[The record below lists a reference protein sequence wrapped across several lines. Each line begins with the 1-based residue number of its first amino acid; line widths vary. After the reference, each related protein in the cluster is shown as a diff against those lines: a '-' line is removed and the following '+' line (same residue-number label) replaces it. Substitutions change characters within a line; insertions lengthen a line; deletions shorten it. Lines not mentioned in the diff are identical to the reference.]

1 MKNKIFKY
9 DFLIVGAGLIG
20 CLAAIALYQKKYKVL
35 VIEKNTIP
43 PKDHRTLAVNAN
55 SRAFL
60 ARLGLWDKL
69 KNEEEPID
77 KIIIKDLINTN
88 NLIFQNSE
96 ESMGSVIFNNKLLEI
111 CRTYLTKRNILY
123 TGLDFDLLNFKPN
136 SKAIINN
143 QSYFFKKIILS
154 LGKNYENN
162 QNLKKTYFKSRHHA
176 YVGFL
181 KHTKH
186 HQQTAHET
194 FTPKGPLAILPSPN
208 SEKKISTF
216 IYSTDIKM
224 NLNSLS
230 NLIKSNFE
238 LSHGQ
243 INLHK
248 SFSIFSITPHLSQ
261 SINKNLL
268 LIGDTFHSIHPV
280 AGQGWNLGIKDIQEL
295 IKCLDQFGID
305 NDSFDEF
312 YSSKRTIEN
321 FGYLTL
327 TSLINHLYEKNS
339 LLSKMFIKS
348 SFHTLNNLPILKRA
362 FIGQAMGKINLI

>member
-20 CLAAIALYQKKYKVL
+20 CLTAIALYQKKYKVL

-60 ARLGLWDKL
+60 DKLGLWNKL
-69 KNEEEPID
+69 QNEEEPID

-88 NLIFQNSE
+88 NLTFQNSE
-96 ESMGSVIFNNKLLEI
+96 ESMGSVIFNNTLLKI
-111 CRTYLTKRNILY
+111 CRTYLIKRNILY

-136 SKAIINN
+136 SKAIIKN
-143 QSYFFKKIILS
+143 QSYVFKKIILS

-162 QNLKKTYFKSRHHA
+162 QNLKKTYFKSRDHA

-181 KHTKH
+181 KHSRQ
-186 HQQTAHET
+186 HQQIAYEI
-194 FTPKGPLAILPSPN
+194 FTSNGPLAILPSPN
-208 SEKKISTF
+208 YEKKMSTF
-216 IYSTDIKM
+216 IYSTNIRM

-230 NLIKSNFE
+230 KLIKRNFE

-243 INLHK
+243 IILNK
-248 SFSIFSITPHLSQ
+248 SFSIFPITPHLSQ

-295 IKCLDQFGID
+295 IKCLDKFGID

-327 TSLINHLYEKNS
+327 TSLINYLYEKNS

-348 SFHTLNNLPILKRA
+348 SFYTLNNLPILKKA